1 MLSAELSKPLVI
13 STIFF
18 AWLSVALALDVPPLT
33 GRIVDLAGL
42 LPQDVE
48 NALSAELAAHE
59 QRTGNQLALLTLPS
73 LEGEPL
79 EDYSHRVATAWK
91 LGHKGT
97 DHGVLL
103 LVVPRERRIRIE
115 VGYGLEGRLTDA
127 ASARII
133 RQVIIPHFRSGD
145 FAGGISAGVKAIIGT
160 IEGTGSPVEGVRPG
174 TPATGGAFSVFMTAV
189 ILGALIGVMVGRPL
203 RALAGGVSGLLSFF
217 LAMPSGV
224 YVAIA
229 AGAIGMVVAFL
240 LAALSGVSRRAPR
253 GWNGGW
259 GPGWGGGH
267 GGGFPSSSD
276 TFSGGG
282 GDFGGGGASG
292 RW

>member
-1 MLSAELSKPLVI
+1 
-13 STIFF
+13 
-18 AWLSVALALDVPPLT
+18 
-33 GRIVDLAGL
+33 
-42 LPQDVE
+42 
-48 NALSAELAAHE
+48 
-59 QRTGNQLALLTLPS
+59 
-73 LEGEPL
+73 
-79 EDYSHRVATAWK
+79 
-91 LGHKGT
+91 
-97 DHGVLL
+97 
-103 LVVPRERRIRIE
+103 
-115 VGYGLEGRLTDA
+115 
-127 ASARII
+127 
-133 RQVIIPHFRSGD
+133 
-145 FAGGISAGVKAIIGT
+145 
-160 IEGTGSPVEGVRPG
+160 
-174 TPATGGAFSVFMTAV
+174 MTAV